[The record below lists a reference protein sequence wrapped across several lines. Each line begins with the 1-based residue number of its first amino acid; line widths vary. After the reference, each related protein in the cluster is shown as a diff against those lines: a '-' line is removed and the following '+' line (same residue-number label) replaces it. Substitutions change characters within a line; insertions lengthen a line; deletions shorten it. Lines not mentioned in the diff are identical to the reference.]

1 MGDAIGGRTER
12 SRVRR
17 LPELASYDA
26 DVVHAIFDAT
36 SVCHVGTIVDGAPLV
51 LPSLHVR
58 RGDTLLLHGSRSSR
72 LLRSMVELPTVSV
85 AATLVDGLIVARS
98 TFNSS
103 IAYRSAVVF
112 GPARLLGD
120 DERAAALDDLIDGIL
135 PGRSSEVR
143 SSSAVELRRTAV
155 VEVVIEE
162 ASAKLSAGPPEDDPD
177 DIASAVWAGVVPLE
191 VAWGEPIDAPDGA
204 VGRGEVPVADSVRR
218 LGGWS

>member
-1 MGDAIGGRTER
+1 
-12 SRVRR
+12 
-17 LPELASYDA
+17 
-26 DVVHAIFDAT
+26 
-36 SVCHVGTIVDGAPLV
+36 
-51 LPSLHVR
+51 
-58 RGDTLLLHGSRSSR
+58 
-72 LLRSMVELPTVSV
+72 MVELPTVCV

-162 ASAKLSAGPPEDDPD
+162 ASAKLSAGPPEDDPED
-177 DIASAVWAGVVPLE
+177 LASAVWAGVVPLE